1 MEFSNAYARDLRTS
15 FNSFSGY
22 SNNFHNLQESP
33 SFRKFLQVDTSK
45 ESFEIPTIMT
55 GDSLSN
61 ILEGSLLVLP
71 LYVGKDIGIYRTS
84 DSVVRHLIT
93 ASYEDRLVKARTSSG
108 LTFYG
113 GKGLILNERFN
124 PLLLCTFKCHIE
136 GISVGGTPPAFS
148 SVMIDS
154 PIVNVNPTVFLDTT
168 SSVIVDSMVV
178 HVNPMVFLD
187 TTDLINKS
195 IVKKVI
201 PYYLSHSSYALISR
215 NNWRVKSTG
224 LAVVIEDMNYMFSD
238 APKGIVSDA
247 SVSDTLNTFLAENE
261 HLLL

>member
-1 MEFSNAYARDLRTS
+1 MEFSNAYVRDLRTS
-15 FNSFSGY
+15 FNSFSGC

-33 SFRKFLQVDTSK
+33 SFRKFLQVDISK

-113 GKGLILNERFN
+113 GKGLILNGRFD

-136 GISVGGTPPAFS
+136 GISVGGAPPAFS
-148 SVMIDS
+148 SVI
-154 PIVNVNPTVFLDTT
+154 I
-168 SSVIVDSMVV
+168 DSMVV

-215 NNWRVKSTG
+215 NNWRVKSNG

>member
-1 MEFSNAYARDLRTS
+1 MEFSNAYARDLGTS

-55 GDSLSN
+55 GDSLSD

-136 GISVGGTPPAFS
+136 GISVGGTPPAFP
-148 SVMIDS
+148 SVIIDS
-154 PIVNVNPTVFLDTT
+154 R
-168 SSVIVDSMVV
+168 VV

-201 PYYLSHSSYALISR
+201 PYYLSNSPHALISHS
-215 NNWRVKSTG
+215 NWRVKSNE
-224 LAVVIEDMNYMFSD
+224 LAVVIKDMNYMFSD

>member
-15 FNSFSGY
+15 FNSFSVY
-22 SNNFHNLQESP
+22 SNNFHNLQEFP

-55 GDSLSN
+55 GDRLSN
-61 ILEGSLLVLP
+61 IFEGSLLVLP

-136 GISVGGTPPAFS
+136 GISVGGTPPAF
-148 SVMIDS
+148 
-154 PIVNVNPTVFLDTT
+154 P
-168 SSVIVDSMVV
+168 SVIVDGTVV

-201 PYYLSHSSYALISR
+201 PYYLSHSTYALLSHS
-215 NNWRVKSTG
+215 NWRVKSDG

-238 APKGIVSDA
+238 APKAIVSDA

>member
-15 FNSFSGY
+15 FNSFSDNF
-22 SNNFHNLQESP
+22 NNFHNLQESP

-55 GDSLSN
+55 GGSLSN

-113 GKGLILNERFN
+113 GKGLILNERFD

-136 GISVGGTPPAFS
+136 GISIGGTP
-148 SVMIDS
+148 I
-154 PIVNVNPTVFLDTT
+154 I
-168 SSVIVDSMVV
+168 DSMVV

-201 PYYLSHSSYALISR
+201 PYYLSNSPHALISR
-215 NNWRVKSTG
+215 SNWRVKSNG

>member
-1 MEFSNAYARDLRTS
+1 MEFSNVYARDLRIS

-22 SNNFHNLQESP
+22 SNSFHNLQESP

-84 DSVVRHLIT
+84 DSMVRHLIT
-93 ASYEDRLVKARTSSG
+93 ASYEDRLVEARTSSG

-113 GKGLILNERFN
+113 GKGLILNERFD

-148 SVMIDS
+148 NAI
-154 PIVNVNPTVFLDTT
+154 I
-168 SSVIVDSMVV
+168 DSMVV

-201 PYYLSHSSYALISR
+201 PFYLSHSSYALISR
-215 NNWRVKSTG
+215 NNWRVKSKG
-224 LAVVIEDMNYMFSD
+224 LAVVIDDMNYMFSD

>member
-15 FNSFSGY
+15 FSSFSGY

-55 GDSLSN
+55 GDSLSD

-113 GKGLILNERFN
+113 GKGLILNERFD

-136 GISVGGTPPAFS
+136 GISVGGTPPAF
-148 SVMIDS
+148 
-154 PIVNVNPTVFLDTT
+154 P
-168 SSVIVDSMVV
+168 SVIIDSMVV

-201 PYYLSHSSYALISR
+201 PYYLSHSSYALISHS
-215 NNWRVKSTG
+215 NWRVKSNG

>member
-15 FNSFSGY
+15 FSSFSY
-22 SNNFHNLQESP
+22 YNNFHNLQESP

-55 GDSLSN
+55 GDSLSD
-61 ILEGSLLVLP
+61 IFEGSLLVLP

-113 GKGLILNERFN
+113 GKGLILNERFD

-136 GISVGGTPPAFS
+136 RISVGGTSPAF
-148 SVMIDS
+148 
-154 PIVNVNPTVFLDTT
+154 P
-168 SSVIVDSMVV
+168 SVIIDGIVV

-215 NNWRVKSTG
+215 NDWRVKSNG

>member
-33 SFRKFLQVDTSK
+33 SFRKFLQVDISK

-136 GISVGGTPPAFS
+136 GISVGGTPTAFS
-148 SVMIDS
+148 SVI
-154 PIVNVNPTVFLDTT
+154 I
-168 SSVIVDSMVV
+168 DSMVV

-215 NNWRVKSTG
+215 SNWRVKSNE

>member
-22 SNNFHNLQESP
+22 SDNFHNLQESP

-55 GDSLSN
+55 GDSLSD
-61 ILEGSLLVLP
+61 IFEGSLLVLP

-84 DSVVRHLIT
+84 DSMVRHLIT
-93 ASYEDRLVKARTSSG
+93 ASYGDRLVKARTPSG

-113 GKGLILNERFN
+113 GKGLILNERFD

-136 GISVGGTPPAFS
+136 GISVGGTPPAF
-148 SVMIDS
+148 
-154 PIVNVNPTVFLDTT
+154 P
-168 SSVIVDSMVV
+168 SVIIDGMVV

-201 PYYLSHSSYALISR
+201 PYYLSHSSYTLISR
-215 NNWRVKSTG
+215 NNWRVKSNG

>member
-15 FNSFSGY
+15 FNSFSGN
-22 SNNFHNLQESP
+22 SNNFHDLQESP

-148 SVMIDS
+148 SVIIDG
-154 PIVNVNPTVFLDTT
+154 
-168 SSVIVDSMVV
+168 MVV

-215 NNWRVKSTG
+215 NNWRVKSNG

>member
-1 MEFSNAYARDLRTS
+1 MEFSNAYARDLRIS

-22 SNNFHNLQESP
+22 SDNSHNLQESP

-55 GDSLSN
+55 GDSLSD

-84 DSVVRHLIT
+84 DSMVRNLIT
-93 ASYEDRLVKARTSSG
+93 ASYEDRLVKARTPSG

-113 GKGLILNERFN
+113 GKGLILNERFD

-136 GISVGGTPPAFS
+136 GISVGGTPPAFPS
-148 SVMIDS
+148 DIIDG
-154 PIVNVNPTVFLDTT
+154 I
-168 SSVIVDSMVV
+168 VV

-201 PYYLSHSSYALISR
+201 PYYLSHSNYALISR
-215 NNWRVKSTG
+215 NNWRVKSNG

-238 APKGIVSDA
+238 TPKGIVSDA
-247 SVSDTLNTFLAENE
+247 SVSDALNTFLEENE

>member
-55 GDSLSN
+55 GDSLSD

-71 LYVGKDIGIYRTS
+71 LYVGKDIGIYKTS

-113 GKGLILNERFN
+113 GKGLILNERFD

-148 SVMIDS
+148 SVIIDS
-154 PIVNVNPTVFLDTT
+154 I
-168 SSVIVDSMVV
+168 VV

-201 PYYLSHSSYALISR
+201 PYYLSHFSYALISR
-215 NNWRVKSTG
+215 SNWRVKSNE

>member
-1 MEFSNAYARDLRTS
+1 MEFSNAYVRDLRTS
-15 FNSFSGY
+15 FNSFSGN

-55 GDSLSN
+55 GDSLSD
-61 ILEGSLLVLP
+61 IFEGSLLVLP
-71 LYVGKDIGIYRTS
+71 LYVGKDIGIYRTP
-84 DSVVRHLIT
+84 DSVIRHLIT

-113 GKGLILNERFN
+113 GKGLILNERFD

-136 GISVGGTPPAFS
+136 GIPVEDTSPAF
-148 SVMIDS
+148 
-154 PIVNVNPTVFLDTT
+154 P
-168 SSVIVDSMVV
+168 SVIIDGIVV

-201 PYYLSHSSYALISR
+201 PYYLSHSTYELISR
-215 NNWRVKSTG
+215 SNWRVESNG

-247 SVSDTLNTFLAENE
+247 SVSDTLNTFLAENK

>member
-15 FNSFSGY
+15 FNSFSGN
-22 SNNFHNLQESP
+22 SNNFHDLQESP

-55 GDSLSN
+55 GDSLSD
-61 ILEGSLLVLP
+61 IFEDSLLVLP

-113 GKGLILNERFN
+113 GKGLILNERFD

-136 GISVGGTPPAFS
+136 GISIGGTPPAF
-148 SVMIDS
+148 
-154 PIVNVNPTVFLDTT
+154 T
-168 SSVIVDSMVV
+168 SVIIDGIVV

-201 PYYLSHSSYALISR
+201 PYYLSHSPRALISR
-215 NNWRVKSTG
+215 SNWRVKSDG

-247 SVSDTLNTFLAENE
+247 SVSDTLNTFLAENK

>member
-84 DSVVRHLIT
+84 DSMVRHLIT
-93 ASYEDRLVKARTSSG
+93 ASYEERLVKARTSSG

-136 GISVGGTPPAFS
+136 GISVEGTPPAFS
-148 SVMIDS
+148 GVIIDS
-154 PIVNVNPTVFLDTT
+154 L
-168 SSVIVDSMVV
+168 VV

-215 NNWRVKSTG
+215 NNWRVKSHG

>member
-15 FNSFSGY
+15 FKSFSGN

-55 GDSLSN
+55 GDSLSD
-61 ILEGSLLVLP
+61 IFEDSLLVLP

-113 GKGLILNERFN
+113 GKGLILNERFD

-136 GISVGGTPPAFS
+136 GISIGGTPPAF
-148 SVMIDS
+148 
-154 PIVNVNPTVFLDTT
+154 T
-168 SSVIVDSMVV
+168 SVIIDGIVV

-201 PYYLSHSSYALISR
+201 PYYLSHSPRALISR
-215 NNWRVKSTG
+215 SNWRVKSDG

-247 SVSDTLNTFLAENE
+247 SVSDTLNTFLAENK

>member
-1 MEFSNAYARDLRTS
+1 MEFSNVYARDLRTS
-15 FNSFSGY
+15 FSSFSY
-22 SNNFHNLQESP
+22 YNNFHNLQESP

-55 GDSLSN
+55 GNSLSN

-113 GKGLILNERFN
+113 GKGLILNERFD

-148 SVMIDS
+148 SVI
-154 PIVNVNPTVFLDTT
+154 I
-168 SSVIVDSMVV
+168 DSMVV

-201 PYYLSHSSYALISR
+201 PYYLSHPTYALILRS
-215 NNWRVKSTG
+215 NWRVQSNG

>member
-61 ILEGSLLVLP
+61 TLEGSLLVLP

-113 GKGLILNERFN
+113 GKGLILNERFD

-148 SVMIDS
+148 SVI
-154 PIVNVNPTVFLDTT
+154 I
-168 SSVIVDSMVV
+168 DSMVV

-201 PYYLSHSSYALISR
+201 PYYLSHPPYARISHS
-215 NNWRVKSTG
+215 NWRVESDG

>member
-15 FNSFSGY
+15 FNSFSGNF
-22 SNNFHNLQESP
+22 NNFHNLQESP

-113 GKGLILNERFN
+113 GKGLILNERFD

-136 GISVGGTPPAFS
+136 RISFGGTP
-148 SVMIDS
+148 I
-154 PIVNVNPTVFLDTT
+154 I
-168 SSVIVDSMVV
+168 DSMVV

-201 PYYLSHSSYALISR
+201 PYYLSNSPHALISR
-215 NNWRVKSTG
+215 SNWRVKSNE

>member
-15 FNSFSGY
+15 FNSFSGN
-22 SNNFHNLQESP
+22 SNNFQDLQESP

-93 ASYEDRLVKARTSSG
+93 AGYEDRLDKARTSSG

-113 GKGLILNERFN
+113 GKGLILNERFD

-136 GISVGGTPPAFS
+136 GISVGGTPPAF
-148 SVMIDS
+148 
-154 PIVNVNPTVFLDTT
+154 P
-168 SSVIVDSMVV
+168 SVIIDGIVV

-215 NNWRVKSTG
+215 NNWRVKSNG

>member
-1 MEFSNAYARDLRTS
+1 MEFSDAYARDLGTS
-15 FNSFSGY
+15 FNSFSGN

-55 GDSLSN
+55 GDSLSD
-61 ILEGSLLVLP
+61 IFEGSLLVLP

-84 DSVVRHLIT
+84 DSVVRRLIT

-113 GKGLILNERFN
+113 GKGLILNERFD

-136 GISVGGTPPAFS
+136 GISVGGTPPAF
-148 SVMIDS
+148 
-154 PIVNVNPTVFLDTT
+154 P
-168 SSVIVDSMVV
+168 SVIIDSMVV
-178 HVNPMVFLD
+178 HVNPMEFLD

-201 PYYLSHSSYALISR
+201 PYYLSHSSYALISHS
-215 NNWRVKSTG
+215 NWRVKSNG

-247 SVSDTLNTFLAENE
+247 SVSDTLNTFLAENK

>member
-15 FNSFSGY
+15 FNSFSGN

-55 GDSLSN
+55 GDSLSD

-84 DSVVRHLIT
+84 DSMVRHLIT

-113 GKGLILNERFN
+113 GKGLILDERFN

-136 GISVGGTPPAFS
+136 GISVGGAPPAF
-148 SVMIDS
+148 
-154 PIVNVNPTVFLDTT
+154 P
-168 SSVIVDSMVV
+168 SVIIGSMVV

-201 PYYLSHSSYALISR
+201 PYYLSHPSYPLISHS
-215 NNWRVKSTG
+215 NWEVKSYG

>member
-15 FNSFSGY
+15 FNSFSGN
-22 SNNFHNLQESP
+22 SNNFHDLQESP

-113 GKGLILNERFN
+113 GKGLILNERFD

-136 GISVGGTPPAFS
+136 GISVGGTPPAF
-148 SVMIDS
+148 
-154 PIVNVNPTVFLDTT
+154 P
-168 SSVIVDSMVV
+168 SVIVDGTVV

-215 NNWRVKSTG
+215 NNWRVKSNG

>member
-1 MEFSNAYARDLRTS
+1 MEFSNAYVRDLRTS

-22 SNNFHNLQESP
+22 SDNFHNLQESP

-61 ILEGSLLVLP
+61 IFEGSLLVLP

-136 GISVGGTPPAFS
+136 GISVGGTPPAF
-148 SVMIDS
+148 
-154 PIVNVNPTVFLDTT
+154 P
-168 SSVIVDSMVV
+168 SVIIDGIVV

-201 PYYLSHSSYALISR
+201 PYYLSHSSYAVISR
-215 NNWRVKSTG
+215 SNWRVKSNE

>member
-15 FNSFSGY
+15 FNSFSDY

-45 ESFEIPTIMT
+45 ESFEIPTIMAS
-55 GDSLSN
+55 DSLSN

-93 ASYEDRLVKARTSSG
+93 ASYEDRLVKARTPSG

-113 GKGLILNERFN
+113 GKGLILNEKFN

-148 SVMIDS
+148 SVIIDG
-154 PIVNVNPTVFLDTT
+154 I
-168 SSVIVDSMVV
+168 VV

-215 NNWRVKSTG
+215 NNLRVKSSG